1 MPYALNPDDPG
12 KELATYP
19 TICASHELWRPNVYD
34 TLTGPIADCSLIP
47 QRYNAR
53 RFGVDLTP
61 FPTLRQI
68 EASCLARPEFDAA
81 RPEHQPDAPRDN

>member
-1 MPYALNPDDPG
+1 MIRAKSLQHIQQFVP
-12 KELATYP
+12 
-19 TICASHELWRPNVYD
+19 SHELWRPSVYE

-47 QRYNAR
+47 QLYNAR

-68 EASCLARPEFDAA
+68 EAPCLARPEFDAA
-81 RPEHQPDAPRDN
+81 RPEHQPDAPRGN